1 MAPQDQFIVA
11 DLDAGHLVIK
21 TSEVIFVEQQLNEE
35 VRTPV
40 ESRRAAS
47 IAPRGHEANARHSS
61 PPARAQPLRS
71 ALGRLKAIGPSLA
84 RRQPSATYRGRL
96 CLASDRLGRS
106 FRAWFA
112 PRDRPPA
119 R

>member
-35 VRTPV
+35 VCTPV

-47 IAPRGHEANARHSS
+47 IRAPR
-61 PPARAQPLRS
+61 
-71 ALGRLKAIGPSLA
+71 
-84 RRQPSATYRGRL
+84 TRG
-96 CLASDRLGRS
+96 
-106 FRAWFA
+106 
-112 PRDRPPA
+112 
-119 R
+119 